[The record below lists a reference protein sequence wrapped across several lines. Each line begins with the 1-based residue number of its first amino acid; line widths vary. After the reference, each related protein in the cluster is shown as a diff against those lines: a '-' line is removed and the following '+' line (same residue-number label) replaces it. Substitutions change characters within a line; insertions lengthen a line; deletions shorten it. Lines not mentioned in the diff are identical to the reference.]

1 MTEPSDMEVRMELDV
16 AALEQ
21 FLSHCSRSTV
31 PKKHLIV
38 REGEPVDT
46 LYFLIEGSATVMME
60 DKEDPGHEIILAY
73 LNQGDFIG
81 ELGLFFRTSVRSTM
95 VRARTDCVL
104 AAINYDTLN
113 KLFQSELKDVHALI
127 MTAVGKQMAQRL
139 LSTSRKVGQ
148 LAFLDVTGRVART
161 LLEMCDTPEAMSH
174 PEGTQIHISRQEIAR
189 NVGCSREMAGR
200 VLRSLADQGM
210 IRATGM
216 DIVVFHAR

>member
-1 MTEPSDMEVRMELDV
+1 MEMDAK
-16 AALEQ
+16 AAEQ
-21 FLSHCSRSTV
+21 FLNYCTRSTI

-38 REGEPVDT
+38 REGDPADT
-46 LYFLIEGSATVMME
+46 LYYLIEGSATVLME

-81 ELGLFFRTSVRSTM
+81 ELGLFFRTSSRSTM
-95 VRARTDCVL
+95 VRARSECVL
-104 AAINYDTLN
+104 AAIKYDDLN
-113 KLFQSELKDVHALI
+113 RLFQHELKDIHAQI
-127 MTAVGKQMAQRL
+127 MTSVGRQLAQRL

-161 LLEMCDTPEAMSH
+161 LLEMCDAPEAMSH

-210 IRATGM
+210 IRARGM
-216 DIVVFHAR
+216 DIVVLHPR